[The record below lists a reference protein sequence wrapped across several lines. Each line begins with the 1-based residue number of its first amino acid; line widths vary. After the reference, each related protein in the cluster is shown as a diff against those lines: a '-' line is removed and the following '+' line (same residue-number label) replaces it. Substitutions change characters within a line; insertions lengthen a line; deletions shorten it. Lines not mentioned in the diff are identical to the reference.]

1 MAITS
6 TELTSTNATT
16 VFTASSNTVISTMY
30 LCNYGAGNVVV
41 DIHAIAGNSV
51 AAGNSNAIYDNYL
64 IQNSDTLV
72 LDTEKLVLSNT
83 DVIQVVCN
91 TANSVTVTVS
101 SFPF

>member
-6 TELTSTNATT
+6 TELTTSNATT
-16 VFTASSNTVISTMY
+16 VFTASGNTVISTVY
-30 LCNYGAGNVVV
+30 LCNYSTSNVAV

-51 AAGNSNAIYDNYL
+51 PAGNSNAIYDNYL
-64 IQNSDTLV
+64 IQQSDTLV

-83 DVIQVVCN
+83 DVIQVVAN
-91 TANSVTVTVS
+91 TANAVTVTVS